1 MSHFTSCAVSCHLQ
15 MDNFILFQFGP
26 FYFFFFSVLG
36 LLLARTSKTML
47 KQDGGSGHFCLFPD
61 LGRNAS
67 HHWVWCWLC
76 FCHIWF
82 LLCWDKFLSW
92 PLSWEIFFYHKC
104 WILIK
109 LFMHLT
115 EMIILYLFLHSLN
128 MLFNLNIEKFF
139 YPQDKSYLIMV
150 SNPFYILLNLT
161 C

>member
-1 MSHFTSCAVSCHLQ
+1 MEGVDMFVFFLILEEMLVTIEYDVGYVFVIYDFYYVEISSFHDHFLER
-15 MDNFILFQFGP
+15 F
-26 FYFFFFSVLG
+26 
-36 LLLARTSKTML
+36 
-47 KQDGGSGHFCLFPD
+47 
-61 LGRNAS
+61 
-67 HHWVWCWLC
+67 
-76 FCHIWF
+76 
-82 LLCWDKFLSW
+82 
-92 PLSWEIFFYHKC
+92 FFYHKC